1 MDISDAIPNGLKT
14 TKIPPLNHLCI
25 ICSNNENIIFSVAF
39 IVMGMDKFVIKT

>member
-14 TKIPPLNHLCI
+14 TKFPPNLLCI

-39 IVMGMDKFVIKT
+39 TVMGMDKFVIKA